1 MKSELE
7 RRLKLTIVSNYYYP
21 DVASIANLYR
31 QLAEYLARE
40 MDVTVLCAV
49 PSYLGAIPE
58 AYRGRRYFCS
68 RENGVRMIRIGVP
81 AFDKTRKKQRIKS
94 LFFYLLRAV
103 GACRLLGKQDVILAV
118 SQPPVFGGFIGWWLK
133 KRTGGKF
140 IYNIQDFN
148 PEQIECAGFSKSP
161 LILKTLKALDCSFCR
176 AADSIITVSEDMR
189 KTLYSRLGGS
199 VPENHVINN
208 WVDTERIV
216 GVPKAANPLLKKYGL
231 RGQDFL
237 VVYAG
242 NIGIMQNLETFLR
255 AADMLK
261 GRPDIRFVF
270 IGAGARLSALRR
282 LADELQLDNVLFA
295 PYEPIENIDLIYSLG
310 DLEIVSIGK
319 NVTKCGMPS
328 KTWNILSCASPII
341 CQVDPDSEL
350 NRLILSHKLGRTA
363 PPGDAEL
370 LAKEI
375 LALYGDGPLRAEMGA
390 NARKLAVEA
399 FDFKVSAARY
409 RDVILALA
417 SPRA

>member
-58 AYRGRRYFCS
+58 AYHGRRYFCS

-161 LILKTLKALDCSFCR
+161 LILKTLKAMDCFFCR

-189 KTLYSRLGGS
+189 KTLYARLNGT

-231 RGQDFL
+231 REQDFL

-255 AADMLK
+255 AAEKLK
-261 GRPDIRFVF
+261 GRPDIRVVF
-270 IGAGARLSALRR
+270 IGAGARLSAARAGAESPCR
-282 LADELQLDNVLFA
+282 QFRDQPADEHDERGLEFLLFCVPGRVCGVRPCRVHERPAHA
-295 PYEPIENIDLIYSLG
+295 PRGAHMAQYAGS
-310 DLEIVSIGK
+310 
-319 NVTKCGMPS
+319 
-328 KTWNILSCASPII
+328 
-341 CQVDPDSEL
+341 DP
-350 NRLILSHKLGRTA
+350 R
-363 PPGDAEL
+363 
-370 LAKEI
+370 
-375 LALYGDGPLRAEMGA
+375 RAH
-390 NARKLAVEA
+390 LPWH
-399 FDFKVSAARY
+399 
-409 RDVILALA
+409 
-417 SPRA
+417 PRAHRARGVCAAHHAV